1 MGSKNASVL
10 PDPVGHR
17 MTARLA
23 RSGAPGS
30 GLGCGMRASST
41 LDCTGVGPSK
51 FLFVSRERWCGG
63 TRNRAHAPPSEA
75 KHMSARLLRARAD
88 LHGDA
93 KQKATSVAT
102 GREPGCEF
110 FSSFHTSGGWG
121 GGHSAIRSPCLAHRS
136 LSLSLSRW
144 RSAPWSHMTLTES
157 LRAHT
162 RHRKQPEP
170 PRRHSGTEATP
181 SALHAC
187 SPRAQLRQLLP
198 HITQELLNLQQDLL
212 SQNAHHGAV
221 HTTQTRPP
229 HAPTLGH
236 TRPQ

>member
-102 GREPGCEF
+102 GPRTRCEIF
-110 FSSFHTSGGWG
+110 FVLSHLLQVGVRFSYAHTSGGCG
-121 GGHSAIRSPCLAHRS
+121 GQCYSFALPGTS

-170 PRRHSGTEATP
+170 PSGATRVLRLHLLHSTRALP
-181 SALHAC
+181 AHSSA
-187 SPRAQLRQLLP
+187 S
-198 HITQELLNLQQDLL
+198 
-212 SQNAHHGAV
+212 SS
-221 HTTQTRPP
+221 HTSHRSS
-229 HAPTLGH
+229 
-236 TRPQ
+236 

>member
-1 MGSKNASVL
+1 MRDSMGSKNASVL

-75 KHMSARLLRARAD
+75 KHMSARLLRARGD

-102 GREPGCEF
+102 GPREPGVNF
-110 FSSFHTSGGWG
+110 FRPFTHRGDGGVGTVPFVRPAW
-121 GGHSAIRSPCLAHRS
+121 HIALS
-136 LSLSLSRW
+136 LSLSLAVRAMVTHDAH
-144 RSAPWSHMTLTES
+144 RIAA
-157 LRAHT
+157 RAHT
-162 RHRKQPEP
+162 TPKTTRNRRGATRVLRLHLLHSTRALPAHSSASSSHTSHR
-170 PRRHSGTEATP
+170 S
-181 SALHAC
+181 S
-187 SPRAQLRQLLP
+187 
-198 HITQELLNLQQDLL
+198 
-212 SQNAHHGAV
+212 
-221 HTTQTRPP
+221 
-229 HAPTLGH
+229 
-236 TRPQ
+236 